1 MPDING
7 EVVFIQLVD
16 VGRYINLKGVIPVFP
31 EFSDTKFMKTK
42 DTPEFIYIPTP
53 LRLKI
58 SHILKDKEIPL
69 KRLRLQIKLYEDGV
83 IALIARLNF
92 ANLPLEKLH
101 TIRKIKF
108 PFSNFKFSVDEWMNF
123 HFKRIYEKIES
134 FIDKSTYIFNPPEEE
149 KYTCFCITNEMGD
162 PSKFLEQH
170 KDYLA
175 VLLME
180 ENPGLELHPK
190 QINTTLANPFSFYS
204 NDIIIFDFHRCLI
217 FDPNN
222 DYEDVL
228 LILELANYELLEL
241 RNLDRLLDIKL
252 DVAEDDLRKIFLVRR
267 KLWRKLNKKL
277 GELYR
282 LKFDINFIFEN
293 IENVSKI
300 IGDYYLAQIY
310 KHLSNMFQL
319 DKWSESIRNRLNIL
333 DDIYTTA
340 KASANERIIL
350 IVEILLGVLFSL
362 EFIIAII
369 NFFK

>member
-1 MPDING
+1 
-7 EVVFIQLVD
+7 
-16 VGRYINLKGVIPVFP
+16 
-31 EFSDTKFMKTK
+31 
-42 DTPEFIYIPTP
+42 
-53 LRLKI
+53 
-58 SHILKDKEIPL
+58 
-69 KRLRLQIKLYEDGV
+69 
-83 IALIARLNF
+83 
-92 ANLPLEKLH
+92 
-101 TIRKIKF
+101 
-108 PFSNFKFSVDEWMNF
+108 
-123 HFKRIYEKIES
+123 
-134 FIDKSTYIFNPPEEE
+134 
-149 KYTCFCITNEMGD
+149 
-162 PSKFLEQH
+162 
-170 KDYLA
+170 
-175 VLLME
+175 ME